1 MPLNFKKLTSYAML
15 MSLVLPLSVGPFVG
29 TVSANGSSDDE
40 TDAPKV
46 HLDVDSFSSKKV
58 TVIVELDEK
67 SVLQTKHQG
76 GNQSEETLQQV
87 RDEILASLDA
97 SNVDYNL
104 NQEYDYVFS
113 GFSVEIPQNQLD
125 QLIDAPGVKAVYPNE
140 TYEVDS
146 VSLGT
151 IDSEIF
157 SPHMI
162 DSAPY
167 IGSEEAWDLG
177 YTGEGVTVAVIDTGV
192 DYTHP
197 DLDHAFGDYLGWDF
211 VDNDADPQE
220 TLVGA
225 PDDLT
230 DHGTHVAG
238 TIAAKGEIY
247 GVAPNATL
255 LAYRVLGPGGKGSTE
270 NVVAAIERAV
280 ADGADVMNLSLGNSQ
295 NNPDFAT
302 SIALDTAMADGVVAV
317 TSSGN
322 SGSANWTV
330 GSPGT
335 SREAI
340 SVGASQL
347 PYDTYTAEVYT
358 SGESYPSAAV
368 MGFADNE
375 ALLALNTD
383 ELEYVHVGLGSA
395 SEFATVDVEGKIAV
409 MSRGELP
416 FVEKA
421 DNAKLNGALG
431 AIIYNNVPGDQ
442 PEVPGMAI
450 PTVMMSQEDGQK
462 LLEELD
468 AGNNTVAF
476 NIEYSHTVDESI
488 ADFSSRGPVMDT
500 WMIKPDVLAPGVNIT
515 STVPNGYGAKQGTS
529 MASPH
534 VAGAAALV
542 IEANPDWSVDYVKS
556 ALMNTSER
564 LYDADG
570 TPFPHNTQGAGSIR
584 VVDALSAD
592 TLITDASHS
601 FGIFTKQNG
610 KEIHREKFAVHNLS
624 EKRKKYSIKFTGHDG
639 IQVKSSNN
647 LNIQPGKANEINY
660 RLQVD
665 SNLEPGYY
673 EGTFVISDGE
683 KEYEVPTIVFVQ
695 EPDYPLLSAMEL
707 GISGNNLVGIVNV
720 PKGAE
725 TFNLRIRNADT
736 GALLGEAAYA
746 ENLPAGEHFFSWDM
760 TLDGQPLT
768 PGRYEINA
776 FAQIGDQETEI
787 SGGVLTIQ

>member
-1 MPLNFKKLTSYAML
+1 MKLDFKKITKYAML
-15 MSLVLPLSVGPFVG
+15 MSLVLPLSFGPFVG
-29 TVSANGSSDDE
+29 QASANEAEDAE
-40 TDAPKV
+40 APKA
-46 HLDVDSFSSKKV
+46 HLDVDSFSSDKI
-58 TVIVELDEK
+58 TVIVELEEQ
-67 SVLQTKHQG
+67 SVLQAKHQG
-76 GNQSEETLQQV
+76 ENQSQDKLQQV
-87 RDEILASLDA
+87 RDDILEKLDA
-97 SNVDYNL
+97 SVVDYEL
-104 NQEYDYVFS
+104 NQEYDFVFS
-113 GFSVEIPQNQLD
+113 GFSIDLPQNQID
-125 QLIDAPGVKAVYPNE
+125 QLLNAPGVKAIYPNE
-140 TYEVDS
+140 MYEVDS
-146 VSLGT
+146 VSLSE
-151 IDSEIF
+151 IDAEIF
-157 SPHMI
+157 SPHMF
-162 DSAPY
+162 DSGPY

-197 DLDHAFGDYLGWDF
+197 DLAHAFGDYLGWDF
-211 VDNDADPQE
+211 VDNDGDPQE
-220 TLVGA
+220 TLTGA

-247 GVAPNATL
+247 GVAPDADL

-280 ADGADVMNLSLGNSQ
+280 EDGADVMNLSLGNSM

-322 SGSANWTV
+322 AGSANWTV

-347 PYDTYTAEVYT
+347 PYNTYTAEVFT
-358 SGESYPSAAV
+358 GAETYPSAAV
-368 MGFADNE
+368 MGFADEE
-375 ALLALNTD
+375 ALLYLND
-383 ELEYVHVGLGSA
+383 SELEFVHVGLGSVA
-395 SEFATVDVEGKIAV
+395 EFDAVDAEGKIAV
-409 MSRGELP
+409 ISRGDLP

-421 DNAKLNGALG
+421 DNAAAAGAVG
-431 AIIYNNVPGDQ
+431 AIIYNNVPGEQ
-442 PEVPGMAI
+442 PEVPGMAV
-450 PTVMMSQEDGQK
+450 PTVMVSLEDSQK
-462 LLEELD
+462 LLAELE
-468 AGNNTVAF
+468 AGNNTVVF
-476 NIEYSHTVDESI
+476 DIQFSHTVGETI

-500 WMIKPDVLAPGVNIT
+500 WMIKPDVLAPGVNIS

-542 IEANPDWSVDYVKS
+542 LEANPDWNVDYVKA

-564 LYDADG
+564 LYDENE
-570 TPFPHNTQGAGSIR
+570 TPYPHNTQGAGSIR
-584 VVDALSAD
+584 VVDALNAD

-610 KEIHREKFAVHNLS
+610 QEIHREKFSVHNLS
-624 EKRKKYSIKFTGHDG
+624 DKRRKYSIKFTGHDG
-639 IQVKSSNN
+639 ISVKSSNN

-683 KEYEVPTIVFVQ
+683 NNYEVPTIIFVQ

-707 GISGNNLVGIVNV
+707 GIAGNNLVGIVNV
-720 PKGAE
+720 PKGADQ
-725 TFNLRIRNADT
+725 FKLRIRNADT
-736 GALLGEAAYA
+736 GALLGEASHA
-746 ENLPAGEHFFSWDM
+746 EDVPAGEYFFTWDM
-760 TLDGQPLT
+760 TLNGQALT
-768 PGRYEINA
+768 AGRYEING

-787 SGGVLTIQ
+787 SGGVLTIR